1 MTTGIWSSSYN
12 PPDFAQKSFGLNI
25 TRLRPTGMT
34 TLLALTSLFQGETA
48 KQIEHGFWT
57 EALIFPELE
66 LSANAAAGDALLNVV
81 STENIL
87 PNMVFQTTGT
97 IATSRAAPHPAS
109 HRPTNSSA
117 LTTVP
122 PSISRDASA
131 TAKSWGTARGEASA
145 SPRAAPVRYD
155 RGVETASRNSK

>member
-1 MTTGIWSSSYN
+1 
-12 PPDFAQKSFGLNI
+12 
-25 TRLRPTGMT
+25 MT

-66 LSANAAAGDALLNVV
+66 LSANAAAGDALLTVV

-97 IATSRAAPHPAS
+97 IATSRENLIVDSIVSPTQVRVSRGMGSVAPQPS
-109 HRPTNSSA
+109 PP
-117 LTTVP
+117 VP
-122 PSISRDASA
+122 S
-131 TAKSWGTARGEASA
+131 
-145 SPRAAPVRYD
+145 
-155 RGVETASRNSK
+155 

>member
-66 LSANAAAGDALLNVV
+66 LSANAAAGDALLTVV

-97 IATSRAAPHPAS
+97 IATSRE
-109 HRPTNSSA
+109 N
-117 LTTVP
+117 LIVD
-122 PSISRDASA
+122 SIVFLWLAFGSLDFLAGQVVGKAWMVLLSIPLVAWLRRRDARV
-131 TAKSWGTARGEASA
+131 GLV
-145 SPRAAPVRYD
+145 AA
-155 RGVETASRNSK
+155 